1 MSTIARFSLAEYDDL
16 IALGAFDG
24 PHQRR
29 IELIEGELRDMSP
42 IGPVH
47 EYEVDVLNDWSHENA
62 PREEVLVRV
71 QNSIGLPDLDSV
83 PEPDLTW
90 VKRRDYRKGRPSAAD
105 VLLLIEVSDSSLEDD
120 RGPKATIYATAG
132 IADYWIVNIPQRC
145 VEVRRD
151 PMGDAYAELRTY
163 RPGDVIHPLAF
174 PDLALPVA
182 LLFPENEDQA
192 A

>member
-1 MSTIARFSLAEYDDL
+1 MSTIARFSLAEYDDM
-16 IALGAFDG
+16 IARGVFDG
-24 PHQRR
+24 PHKRR

-71 QNSIGLPDLDSV
+71 QNSIGLSDLDSA

-90 VKRRDYRKGRPSAAD
+90 VKRRDYRKRRPSAAD
-105 VLLLIEVSDSSLEDD
+105 VLLLIEVSDSSLEYD
-120 RGPKATIYATAG
+120 RGEKATLFATAG

-151 PMGDAYAELRTY
+151 PMGDTYAELRTY
-163 RPGDVIHPLAF
+163 RPGDLIRPLAF
-174 PDLALPVA
+174 PDLAFPVS
-182 LLFPENEDQA
+182 LLFPEDEDQA